1 MSEEQPRSAT
11 SPESPGAPGDSG
23 PAAVAM
29 GLLERWNR
37 SRLGRALGRYMT
49 GRGAL
54 LAGGIAYTGL
64 FSVFAA
70 LAIGVSVLM
79 ATIGRNRAMRD
90 ATVSTID
97 SMLPGILDDGSG
109 SGLVSID
116 QLTLDSALNLG
127 SVAAVLALLYSAM
140 SLMGA
145 LRSGVQA
152 MFGIV
157 YLPVNPVVNQLRNLA
172 GFLLIMVSVLV
183 TAIASVI
190 TGSVAAMIDILP
202 PWLTGWGVWL
212 LTLGVSFLID
222 AAALAAVVRVCGV
235 RVPRRDLIA
244 GSSLGAV
251 AFGLVRRL
259 GTGAVSSVADNPLLA
274 SFAAII
280 VLVLWLHLASRI
292 VLVVCAWTANPPRP
306 RPIDH
311 PDEVH
316 ATMTPNYVTQSVPE
330 TLSWPRQD
338 LSGTVDIDATAHP
351 DYIPPV
357 EVVADPWDDALPV
370 KPGARAWVARR
381 RAERA
386 IRLARA
392 ARERYLGM

>member
-1 MSEEQPRSAT
+1 MSEEQPRSAK
-11 SPESPGAPGDSG
+11 SPQSPGAPGTSG

-127 SVAAVLALLYSAM
+127 SVVAVLALLYSAM

-152 MFGIV
+152 MFGSCTC
-157 YLPVNPVVNQLRNLA
+157 R
-172 GFLLIMVSVLV
+172 
-183 TAIASVI
+183 
-190 TGSVAAMIDILP
+190 
-202 PWLTGWGVWL
+202 
-212 LTLGVSFLID
+212 
-222 AAALAAVVRVCGV
+222 
-235 RVPRRDLIA
+235 
-244 GSSLGAV
+244 
-251 AFGLVRRL
+251 
-259 GTGAVSSVADNPLLA
+259 
-274 SFAAII
+274 
-280 VLVLWLHLASRI
+280 
-292 VLVVCAWTANPPRP
+292 
-306 RPIDH
+306 
-311 PDEVH
+311 
-316 ATMTPNYVTQSVPE
+316 
-330 TLSWPRQD
+330 
-338 LSGTVDIDATAHP
+338 
-351 DYIPPV
+351 
-357 EVVADPWDDALPV
+357 
-370 KPGARAWVARR
+370 
-381 RAERA
+381 
-386 IRLARA
+386 
-392 ARERYLGM
+392 